1 MSKKEVYMKKAIMF
15 LAVAVVTVS
24 AFELKLIPNPNTKTV
39 DGQKAIQKP
48 NGEIVWVWA
57 N

>member
-24 AFELKLIPNPNTKTV
+24 AFELKLIPNTNTKTV